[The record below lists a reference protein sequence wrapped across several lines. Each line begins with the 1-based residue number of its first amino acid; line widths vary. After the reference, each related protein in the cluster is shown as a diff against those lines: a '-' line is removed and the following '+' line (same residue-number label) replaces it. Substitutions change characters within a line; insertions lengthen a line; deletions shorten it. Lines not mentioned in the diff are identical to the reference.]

1 MVEEWV
7 NKARNDANSEV
18 NLRLETVKA
27 LRALKEENKDLL
39 SKLITEER
47 ERKSAQAGLKTAEAQ
62 AEDQCKLFYQT
73 GIELAT
79 SKQLALDLKAEL
91 QKVKE
96 AAQLARE
103 AAEVEKQASYIL
115 DVEETQAKLT
125 EELVEACKDY
135 SNVTWDE
142 AFNVAGVPVD
152 SALRQPGGIYYH
164 SDVREVLDA
173 QTAFVL
179 EASEQSL
186 VAQIAFPPP
195 EALKGSSETGNQGQ
209 GAEGAKDKGKGKGTK
224 PLSEA
229 KDVAKAKEVKV
240 KAKEAEA
247 KTKEVNLKAKDTPT
261 FQQSQKEAPPP
272 PKAKA

>member
-7 NKARNDANSEV
+7 NKARNDTKSEV

-27 LRALKEENKDLL
+27 LRALKEENKDPL

-47 ERKSAQAGLKTAEAQ
+47 ERKSAQAGLKIAEAQ
-62 AEDQCKLFYQT
+62 AEDPCKLFYQT

-96 AAQLARE
+96 SAQLARE
-103 AAEVEKQASYIL
+103 ATEVEKQASYIL
-115 DVEETQAKLT
+115 DVEKSQARLT
-125 EELVEACKDY
+125 DELAEACKDY
-135 SNVTWDE
+135 CNVTWDE
-142 AFNVAGVPVD
+142 ALNVARVLVD
-152 SALRQPGGIYYH
+152 SALRQLGGIYYH
-164 SDVREVLDA
+164 SDIHEVPNA
-173 QTAFVL
+173 QTALVP

-186 VAQIAFPPP
+186 VAQTALPPP

-224 PLSEA
+224 PLLEA
-229 KDVAKAKEVKV
+229 KDVAKAKEVKA